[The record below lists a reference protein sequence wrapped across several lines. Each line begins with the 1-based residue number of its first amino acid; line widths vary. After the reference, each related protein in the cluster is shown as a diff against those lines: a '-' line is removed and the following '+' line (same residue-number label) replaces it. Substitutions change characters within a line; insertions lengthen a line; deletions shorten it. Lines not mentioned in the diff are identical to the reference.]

1 MGFMRHAIRVV
12 SPRAL
17 VFAALG
23 LAAPI
28 LGVNG
33 AAAQQPSMIDLSDPY
48 VTVDLSV
55 IDDGGVG
62 LGPSLAIPG
71 VGRRLLMPGLQR
83 PISKLHVPPPKRRAR
98 RAASV
103 PKEKKVSRRSTP
115 APTEQISRPAPPPM
129 APPPPPMAKTR
140 PAPPKATAAVKSA
153 PPSAAKAAPP
163 PPPVKAPAKPKVTKA
178 AAKPP
183 PPPAAARPKAPAAK
197 PKAPVAKTAAAPPP
211 PPPPPTT
218 RAAKAPE
225 KKPEAKQVAS
235 LPPAAVPLAPGQA
248 MKVVYSAGATKLPSS
263 VRNGL
268 KALAGKMK
276 GRDKL
281 RIQLM
286 AYAGGDGLSA
296 SRARRIS
303 LSRALAVRSYMIES
317 GVRST
322 RIDVRALGNK
332 TSSAPVNR
340 VDVMVVER

>member
-23 LAAPI
+23 LAMPT

-33 AAAQQPSMIDLSDPY
+33 AVAQQPSMIDLSDPY

-55 IDDGGVG
+55 IDDGGVS
-62 LGPSLAIPG
+62 LRPSLAIPG
-71 VGRRLLMPGLQR
+71 FGRRLLMPGMQR
-83 PISKLHVPPPKRRAR
+83 PISKLHVPPPKRRVRRAVSMPQEKKAAR
-98 RAASV
+98 RSAL
-103 PKEKKVSRRSTP
+103 
-115 APTEQISRPAPPPM
+115 APIEQVSRPAPR
-129 APPPPPMAKTR
+129 PMAKTR
-140 PAPPKATAAVKSA
+140 PAPPQVTAAVKSA
-153 PPSAAKAAPP
+153 PPSAAKFASP
-163 PPPVKAPAKPKVTKA
+163 PPPVKAPAKLKVTKTA

-183 PPPAAARPKAPAAK
+183 PPPATAK
-197 PKAPVAKTAAAPPP
+197 PKASAPPP
-211 PPPPPTT
+211 PPPPPAT

-225 KKPEAKQVAS
+225 KKTEAKQEAS
-235 LPPAAVPLAPGQA
+235 LPPAAGPLAPGQA
-248 MKVVYSAGATKLPSS
+248 MKVVFSAGATKLPSS
-263 VRNGL
+263 VRDGL

-286 AYAGGDGLSA
+286 AYAGGNGLSA

-317 GVRST
+317 GLRST

-332 TSSAPVNR
+332 TSAAPVNR
-340 VDVMVVER
+340 VDVMVGER

>member
-12 SPRAL
+12 SRRAL

-23 LAAPI
+23 LAMPT

-33 AAAQQPSMIDLSDPY
+33 AVAQQPSMIDLSDPY

-55 IDDGGVG
+55 IDDGGVS
-62 LGPSLAIPG
+62 LRPSLAIPG
-71 VGRRLLMPGLQR
+71 FGRRLLMPGMQR
-83 PISKLHVPPPKRRAR
+83 PISKLHVPPPKRRVRRAVSMPQEKKAAR
-98 RAASV
+98 RSAL
-103 PKEKKVSRRSTP
+103 
-115 APTEQISRPAPPPM
+115 APIEQVSRPAPR
-129 APPPPPMAKTR
+129 PMAKTR
-140 PAPPKATAAVKSA
+140 PAPPQVTAAVKSA
-153 PPSAAKAAPP
+153 PPSAAKFASP
-163 PPPVKAPAKPKVTKA
+163 PPPVKAPAKLKVTKTA

-183 PPPAAARPKAPAAK
+183 PPPATAKLKAST
-197 PKAPVAKTAAAPPP
+197 AKTAAAPPPP

-225 KKPEAKQVAS
+225 KKADAKQEAS
-235 LPPAAVPLAPGQA
+235 LPPAAGPLAPGQA
-248 MKVVYSAGATKLPSS
+248 MKVVFSAGATKLPSS
-263 VRNGL
+263 VRDGL
-268 KALAGKMK
+268 KALVGKMK

-286 AYAGGDGLSA
+286 AYAGGGGLSA

-317 GVRST
+317 GLRST

-332 TSSAPVNR
+332 TSAAPVNR
-340 VDVMVVER
+340 VDVMVGER